1 MKKLFTALFILAL
14 SFLFSS
20 AFADLSTNL
29 QVQTEIDPGNKRI
42 VTQTF
47 TDTFGNPT
55 FADDKGYV
63 SVRYTYGN
71 REFHVIKT
79 EYLDVDGNL
88 ICNNDGYAII
98 ACVYSGND
106 VASISYLDTEGNL
119 VNGPEG
125 FAKRESK
132 YLNQKHVNTWE
143 YDADGNPVN
152 LHRIT
157 EFNDPDR
164 NLETSDGWYDTE
176 GNPAAGPD
184 GYARVEYE
192 YRNSKIRKIT
202 YYDTDGELFYNTK
215 EGYAVKEYSFR
226 GMRYTELNYLGTDGE
241 LTAGPD
247 GYARA
252 VYDYINGDGRNQ
264 RTMYYNADGSL
275 FFTPAG
281 YCGIQRLT
289 TSRNWVTDES
299 YFCGEDQRGYC
310 VDGYSRVTKEYTTNG
325 KVSIQAYYDDK
336 DQLMF
341 VEKAGCAM
349 LKNAYNLGNLV
360 RTEYYNENKEP
371 MPGPEGAFAVEYKYD
386 NHLLTEKNYYDTDG
400 KTPVNTI
407 DGYAKVS
414 CESNKDGKPLW
425 EKYFD
430 ADGNQLIL
438 RDNADEIRYEWDGKN
453 KISESYWQD
462 NQPVNSEKGYHEIQ
476 SKYTAANKVSEQV
489 FLDTAGN
496 IVSTEEGYARIKTEY
511 NSQGKVM
518 ATLYYD
524 VYGSLMQTPNKEY
537 AYVRTISA
545 EDKEILN
552 RTGIISQNEPAE
564 PDEENPGTTDNAAPD
579 QVEKKT
585 RESTVSGLVY
595 VEYYG
600 TDGRLMNLPEGY
612 ATIART
618 LNEAG
623 KTVGEAYFDQNEQK
637 VLLPDGYHSYR
648 QEIGE
653 DGNPAWIAW
662 YGLDDEPVI
671 NTKMKCHRVER
682 TYLDAKHFTSEA
694 WFDTEGN
701 PMTTGDTYCRIERE
715 FDELGNTTR
724 ERTYDANGEKI
735 AREAGYDE
743 LRQEF
748 NEENRARRIEYFLND
763 EPVLLENG
771 YAALEREYDEAGN
784 ITVEKYFNTN
794 GQPTAHT
801 KGYGVIRREYN
812 ESKKV
817 TYEAWYDTADQPMPI
832 NGTAYYA
839 VGRDYD
845 GSGNKILE
853 RYFDADGQKM
863 LLPDGYHCYRQAI
876 GEDGNPAWIAYYGLD
891 DEPVINTKLNCH
903 RVERTYLD
911 AKHITSEA
919 WFDTNWKPMAAGD
932 TYCRIER
939 EFDEHGNT
947 VCERTYD
954 ENGKR
959 IAREAGYDELRQ
971 EFNEENRARRIEY
984 FLNGEPVL
992 LESGYA
998 AMEREYDEAGNVTVE
1013 RYFDADG
1020 QPTAHSKGY
1029 GVIRREYNEK
1039 KKVTYEAWF
1048 DTADQPMPISGSV
1061 YHAVRREY
1069 DETGNKVLE
1078 RYFDTNGQKM
1088 LLPDGYHCFRQAIG
1102 EDGNPSWIAYFGLD
1116 DEPVINTK
1124 LKCHR
1129 VDRTYLDAKHFTSE
1143 AWFDTEGNPMTTGDT
1158 YCRVEREFDERGN
1171 KICERTYDASGAK
1184 IAREA
1189 GYDELRQEF
1198 NEENRAKRIEYFL
1211 NGEPILLENGY
1222 AALERE
1228 YDEAGNVTYE
1238 KYFGTDG
1245 QPIAHTKGYG
1255 AIRREFNENKKV
1267 IFEAWYDTAD
1277 QPMPING
1284 NAYYAVG
1291 REYDEVGNM
1300 VLERYFDANG
1310 QKMLLPDGYHC
1321 YRREIGEDG
1330 NPAWIAYY
1338 GLDDEPVINAKLKC
1352 HRVERTYLDAKHFT
1366 SEAWFDT
1373 ESNPMTTGD
1382 TYCRIEREFDDRGNT
1397 VCERTYDANGEKIA
1411 RGAGYDELR
1420 QEFNEENR
1428 AKRIEYFLNGEPF
1441 LLENGYAAL
1450 EREYDEAGNVTVER
1464 YFDTDGQPTAHTKGY
1479 GVIRREYNEQK
1490 KVTYEAWFDTA
1501 DQPMPINGT
1510 VYYEVRREYD
1520 GTENK
1525 ILERYFDAD
1534 GQKMLLPD
1542 GYHSYRQA
1550 IGEDGNPAWIA
1561 YYGLDDEPVI
1571 NTKMKCHRVERTYLD
1586 AKHITSE
1593 AWFDTNWKPM
1603 TTGDTYCRIER
1614 EFDAAGN
1621 TICERTYD
1629 SDRKKIAREAGY
1641 DELRQEFNE
1650 ENRAIRIE
1658 YFLNGEPI
1666 LLENGYAALEREY
1679 DESGNVTYEKYFDTE
1694 GQPTEHTKGYGA
1706 IRRKYNEKKK
1716 VIHEAWYDTA
1726 DQPMPIGGNTYY
1738 AVGREY
1744 DEAGNI
1750 SLEKYFD
1757 EQDNLTLC
1765 KKGYAMVRREYD
1777 SDKRIVC
1784 EKFFG
1789 IDGNPMELADGAAC
1803 YRYTYNE
1810 AGEKSAPIKYD
1821 QEDHEIPEETPEPT
1835 KDPDDAVGSL
1845 SRYTA

>member
-1 MKKLFTALFILAL
+1 MKKLFTALFVLVF

-29 QVQTEIDPGNKRI
+29 QVQTEVDPGNKRI

-79 EYLDVDGNL
+79 EYLDADGNL
-88 ICNNDGYAII
+88 ICNNDGYAMI
-98 ACVYSGND
+98 ACVYSGKD
-106 VASISYLDTEGNL
+106 LASISYLDTEGNL

-143 YDADGNPVN
+143 YDAEGNPVN

-164 NLETSDGWYDTE
+164 NLETADGWYDTE

-202 YYDTDGELFYNTK
+202 YYDTDGELFYNAK

-310 VDGYSRVTKEYTTNG
+310 VDGYSRVTKEYTTTG
-325 KVSIQAYYDDK
+325 KVSVQAYYDDK
-336 DQLMF
+336 DQLIY

-349 LKNAYNLGNLV
+349 LKNFYSLNSLD

-371 MPGPEGAFAVEYKYD
+371 IPGPEGAFAVEYKYS
-386 NHLLTEKNYYDTDG
+386 NHLLTEKKYYDTDG
-400 KTPVNTI
+400 KTLINTR
-407 DGYAKVS
+407 DGYARVT
-414 CESNKDGKPLW
+414 CESNEDGKPLW
-425 EKYFD
+425 EKFFD
-430 ADGNQLIL
+430 ANGNQLIIL
-438 RDNADEIRYEWDGKN
+438 DNADEIRYEWDGKN
-453 KISESYWQD
+453 KTSESYWQD
-462 NQPVNSEKGYHEIQ
+462 SQPVNNEKGYHEIQ

-552 RTGIISQNEPAE
+552 RTGMINQDELAE
-564 PDEENPGTTDNAAPD
+564 PDEENPGTPDEAAPD
-579 QVEKKT
+579 QMEKKA

-600 TDGRLMNLPEGY
+600 TDGQLMNLPDGY
-612 ATIART
+612 ATIERT
-618 LNEAG
+618 LDEAG
-623 KTVGEAYFDQNEQK
+623 KTVGEAYFDRDGQK
-637 VLLPDGYHSYR
+637 VLLPDGYHSFR

-653 DGNPAWIAW
+653 DGNPARIAW

-671 NTKMKCHRVER
+671 NVKTKCHRMER

-715 FDELGNTTR
+715 FDERGNTVC
-724 ERTYDANGEKI
+724 ERTCDANGEKV
-735 AREAGYDE
+735 ARKAGYDE

-748 NEENRARRIEYFLND
+748 NEENRAIRIDYFLNS

-771 YAALEREYDEAGN
+771 YASIEREYDEAGN
-784 ITVEKYFNTN
+784 VTYEKYFGID
-794 GQPTAHT
+794 GQPVEHA
-801 KGYGVIRREYN
+801 KGYNAVRREYN
-812 ESKKV
+812 EQRKV
-817 TYEAWYDTADQPMPI
+817 TYEAWFDTADQPTPV
-832 NGTAYYA
+832 NGNVYCA
-839 VGRDYD
+839 VSREYD
-845 GSGNKILE
+845 GTGNKILE
-853 RYFDADGQKM
+853 RYFDANGQKM
-863 LLPDGYHCYRQAI
+863 LLPDGYHSYRQVI
-876 GEDGNPAWIAYYGLD
+876 GEDGNPTWIAYYGLD
-891 DEPVINTKLNCH
+891 DEPVINTKLKCH

-932 TYCRIER
+932 TYCKIER
-939 EFDEHGNT
+939 EFDEYGNT
-947 VCERTYD
+947 VCERTFD
-954 ENGKR
+954 ENGKQ

-984 FLNGEPVL
+984 YLNGELVL
-992 LESGYA
+992 
-998 AMEREYDEAGNVTVE
+998 
-1013 RYFDADG
+1013 
-1020 QPTAHSKGY
+1020 
-1029 GVIRREYNEK
+1029 I
-1039 KKVTYEAWF
+1039 
-1048 DTADQPMPISGSV
+1048 
-1061 YHAVRREY
+1061 
-1069 DETGNKVLE
+1069 
-1078 RYFDTNGQKM
+1078 
-1088 LLPDGYHCFRQAIG
+1088 
-1102 EDGNPSWIAYFGLD
+1102 
-1116 DEPVINTK
+1116 
-1124 LKCHR
+1124 
-1129 VDRTYLDAKHFTSE
+1129 
-1143 AWFDTEGNPMTTGDT
+1143 
-1158 YCRVEREFDERGN
+1158 
-1171 KICERTYDASGAK
+1171 
-1184 IAREA
+1184 
-1189 GYDELRQEF
+1189 
-1198 NEENRAKRIEYFL
+1198 
-1211 NGEPILLENGY
+1211 ENGY

-1228 YDEAGNVTYE
+1228 YDEAGNITYE
-1238 KYFGTDG
+1238 KYYGVDG
-1245 QPIAHTKGYG
+1245 QPTTHTKGYS
-1255 AIRREFNENKKV
+1255 AIRRKYSDKKKV
-1267 IFEAWYDTAD
+1267 IYEAWLDTAG

-1284 NAYYAVG
+1284 SVYYAIG
-1291 REYDEVGNM
+1291 REYDEAGNII
-1300 VLERYFDANG
+1300 LERYFDADG
-1310 QKMLLPDGYHC
+1310 QKMLLPDGYHS

-1338 GLDDEPVINAKLKC
+1338 GLDDEPVINTKAKY
-1352 HRVERTYLDAKHFT
+1352 HRVERTYLDAKHYT

-1373 ESNPMTTGD
+1373 EGNPMTTGD
-1382 TYCRIEREFDDRGNT
+1382 TYYRIEREFDDRGNT
-1397 VCERTYDANGEKIA
+1397 ICERTYDENGVKIA

-1428 AKRIEYFLNGEPF
+1428 AKRIEYFLNGEPV

-1450 EREYDEAGNVTVER
+1450 EREYDEAGNVTYER
-1464 YFDTDGQPTAHTKGY
+1464 YFGVDGQPTAHTKGY
-1479 GVIRREYNEQK
+1479 GAIRREYNEKK

-1501 DQPMPINGT
+1501 GQPMPINGS
-1510 VYYEVRREYD
+1510 VYYAVGREYD
-1520 GTENK
+1520 EAGNI

-1542 GYHSYRQA
+1542 GYHSYRRE

-1561 YYGLDDEPVI
+1561 YYGLDDEPMI
-1571 NTKMKCHRVERTYLD
+1571 NIKAKYHRVERTYLD
-1586 AKHITSE
+1586 AKHYTSE
-1593 AWFDTNWKPM
+1593 AWFDTEGNPM

-1614 EFDAAGN
+1614 EFDDRGN

-1629 SDRKKIAREAGY
+1629 ENGEKIARKAGY
-1641 DELRQEFNE
+1641 DELHQEFNE
-1650 ENRAIRIE
+1650 ENRAKRIE
-1658 YFLNGEPI
+1658 YFLNGEPV

-1679 DESGNVTYEKYFDTE
+1679 DEAGNVTYEKYFGVD
-1694 GQPTEHTKGYGA
+1694 GQPTAHTKGYGA
-1706 IRRKYNEKKK
+1706 IRRKYNEKRK

-1765 KKGYAMVRREYD
+1765 KKSYAMVRREYD

-1821 QEDHEIPEETPEPT
+1821 REDHEIPEETPEPT
-1835 KDPDDAVGSL
+1835 TDPDDAVGSL